1 MRLFL
6 NGGGFIS
13 EKETYLKILN
23 ALNEHYER
31 DSLYFVP
38 SSELRS
44 KLNISVEDLR
54 PYIENLEIN
63 RYVYKMEGNRVSSTF
78 LSKIRHKG
86 IDALKSGDVEIQQSC
101 SFHGP
106 DKLKVLEVL
115 KSESDKGN
123 PYYVP
128 EKELED
134 TTGIPMDKMH
144 MLAEELEY
152 CGLAKKV
159 ETIYPHFTLQ
169 ITNAGID
176 YLKYNEEFFGE
187 KKPKHPKYEVFRDGE
202 NHYRFRL
209 KAPNGEEI
217 AASQAYKTH
226 AACMNGI
233 ESVMKN
239 APIADILELK

>member
-1 MRLFL
+1 LRLYI

-13 EKETYLKILN
+13 DKETYLKILN
-23 ALNEHYER
+23 ALNEHYKK

-63 RYVYKMEGNRVSSTF
+63 RFVYKMEGEYATSTF

-86 IDALKSGDVEIQQSC
+86 IDALKSGNVEIQQSC
-101 SFHGP
+101 TFHGP

-115 KSESDKGN
+115 KRESDMGN

-159 ETIYPHFTLQ
+159 ETLYPHFTLQ
-169 ITNAGID
+169 ITNAGIE
-176 YLKYNEEFFGE
+176 YLKNNEGFFGE
-187 KKPKHPKYEVFRDGE
+187 KKLKHPKYEVFMDDDKQ
-202 NHYRFRL
+202 YRFRL

-217 AASQAYKTH
+217 AVSQAYKTH
-226 AACMNGI
+226 ANCMNGI

-239 APIADILELK
+239 APIAEIIELK